1 MAQSKFILGST
12 KRILFLI
19 FLAMA
24 LSAPAVNAAA
34 KVRLV
39 IYTMSEKGSPI
50 QNVKVFLSDATGI
63 EAYWEQTNVSGII
76 EKEIHNG
83 FWYLFC
89 DQFGIHTS
97 LNISSPLI
105 VYLYSN
111 GTIKMKTI
119 VERNDTKAAP
129 IKPRPPTGLGGIVGK
144 TPLPWLAAFS
154 IPAMVVMMFWKVKV
168 ERAKES
174 RGVK

>member
-1 MAQSKFILGST
+1 MDQSKCFFENL
-12 KRILFLI
+12 KRILPLI
-19 FLAMA
+19 FIGMA
-24 LSAPAVNAAA
+24 LSVPAVNAAA

-89 DQFGIHTS
+89 DQFGIHMN
-97 LNISSPLI
+97 LNVSSPLI
-105 VYLYSN
+105 VYLYRN
-111 GTIKMKTI
+111 ETTRIEVIK
-119 VERNDTKAAP
+119 EQNNTKDLPTEPQAP
-129 IKPRPPTGLGGIVGK
+129 MGYGDVITK

-154 IPAMVVMMFWKVKV
+154 IPAMVVMIVWKTRV
-168 ERAKES
+168 EKTKEG